1 MDITI
6 TNGSGYTTVNIKGRE
21 AHFPQKRADFLKE
34 DFNIILKSIHQKN
47 KIVNDITH
55 DKAVLNPKKEIGAY
69 KWKQGTGEIIEK
81 SGEYYK

>member
-1 MDITI
+1 MDIVI
-6 TNGSGYTTVNIKGRE
+6 TNSGGYTTVNIKGRE

-55 DKAVLNPKKEIGAY
+55 DKTILSPKKEIGVY
-69 KWKQGTGEIIEK
+69 KWKQGTGYTIEK
-81 SGEYYK
+81 KGDYYR